1 MRWVVH
7 VAHGGGRREDYTGF
21 WLRVLRE
28 RDDLEGPDID
38 GRIILTFR
46 HLMSTIVDVLHC

>member
-46 HLMSTIVDVLHC
+46 HLMSTIVDVLHR